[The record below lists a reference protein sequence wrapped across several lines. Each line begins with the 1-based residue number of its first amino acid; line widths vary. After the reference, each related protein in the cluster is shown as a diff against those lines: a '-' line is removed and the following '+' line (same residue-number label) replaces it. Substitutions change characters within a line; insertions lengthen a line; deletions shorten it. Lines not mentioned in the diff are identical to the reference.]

1 VSEPKQQDKPFEISK
16 WVVWGVSC
24 QAAMDLPVKVRPG

>member
-1 VSEPKQQDKPFEISK
+1 LQGKSHHIPKRL
-16 WVVWGVSC
+16 VWGVSC